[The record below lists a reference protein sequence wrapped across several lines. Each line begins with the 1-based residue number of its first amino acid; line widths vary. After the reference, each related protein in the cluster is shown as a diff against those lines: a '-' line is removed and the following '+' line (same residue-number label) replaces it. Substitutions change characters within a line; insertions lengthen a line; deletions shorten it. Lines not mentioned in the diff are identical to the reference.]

1 MGRSLRH
8 ERQVLNADEVALV
21 AATHHPALA
30 ALPDKELAELRKHV
44 RERRDRAGQ
53 IAARQR
59 REIRG
64 KADRPRGARPVTED
78 LGSRAKRDVLAAAMK
93 RLNGEAA
100 RREAKAARGAMKDS
114 VARALELRRKR
125 EATAAAPRFRP
136 DRERRHARQGRQPL
150 VSAQPRQTGRSE
162 SVHEEYAGQ
171 ARQQVGVFV

>member
-8 ERQVLNADEVALV
+8 EQQVLNADEVALV
-21 AATHHPALA
+21 AATHHPALG

-78 LGSRAKRDVLAAAMK
+78 LGSRVKKDVLAAAMK
-93 RLNGEAA
+93 RLNAEAA
-100 RREAKAARGAMKDS
+100 RREAKAARDAMKDS
-114 VARALELRRKR
+114 AARALEMRRQR
-125 EATAAAPRFRP
+125 EAQASRP
-136 DRERRHARQGRQPL
+136 DSGRTPSEGMRAKDSSRTFL
-150 VSAQPRQTGRSE
+150 RNRAKLGEVSQHTKDM
-162 SVHEEYAGQ
+162 Q
-171 ARQQVGVFV
+171 AKHGNR

>member
-100 RREAKAARGAMKDS
+100 RREAKAARDAMKDS

-125 EATAAAPRFRP
+125 EAVASRP
-136 DRERRHARQGRQPL
+136 GSGDTPSEGMRVKEGSRSFLRNRAKLGEVSQHAKNM
-150 VSAQPRQTGRSE
+150 
-162 SVHEEYAGQ
+162 Q
-171 ARQQVGVFV
+171 AKRDNR